1 MACTFIHPPDPL
13 SASSNESS
21 FQRAYRE
28 QAAFS
33 LIFMLAL
40 SKTLVQYMKTKYFQ
54 DCWIYS
60 QEGCYKQHPLLK
72 LATPFLSVSF
82 SHMHITN
89 VAFMPWKNDHNYRIL
104 SIRNHSR
111 PSFFFAISNKAVRGY
126 ILTLRALSYKLSI
139 WTAKSCHLIIVVI
152 LTRHE
157 HSVSIYPPDSA
168 N

>member
-21 FQRAYRE
+21 FQRAYKE

-54 DCWIYS
+54 DHWVYS

-72 LATPFLSVSF
+72 LATPSFNVSTELALA
-82 SHMHITN
+82 IC
-89 VAFMPWKNDHNYRIL
+89 IL
-104 SIRNHSR
+104 LMLHSR
-111 PSFFFAISNKAVRGY
+111 PGRITIITGFRVLKTIQGLWNLLQLQLWNLL
-126 ILTLRALSYKLSI
+126 IL
-139 WTAKSCHLIIVVI
+139 
-152 LTRHE
+152 
-157 HSVSIYPPDSA
+157 
-168 N
+168 